1 LECAGPTAL
10 CYIINPS
17 LSETAMLGISILI
30 LICLSL
36 IAAFVA
42 FDCLV
47 RTEYEWHK
55 MTWKEDGQPH
65 GFFWIPSEVKLGIFI
80 RPESSRAMRRCSAHW
95 LFLTPLW
102 IRGNARATRILYMY
116 RLFVLLGNLPFLLL
130 VIMAFL
136 KK

>member
-1 LECAGPTAL
+1 LECAGPAAL

-17 LSETAMLGISILI
+17 LSKATMLGISVLI
-30 LICLSL
+30 LFCVFL

-47 RTEYEWHK
+47 RTEYESHK
-55 MTWKEDGQPH
+55 IAWKDDGQPR
-65 GFFWIPSEVKLGIFI
+65 GFFWVPSEVKLGILV

-116 RLFVLLGNLPFLLL
+116 RLFVLLWNLPFLLL

-136 KK
+136 QK